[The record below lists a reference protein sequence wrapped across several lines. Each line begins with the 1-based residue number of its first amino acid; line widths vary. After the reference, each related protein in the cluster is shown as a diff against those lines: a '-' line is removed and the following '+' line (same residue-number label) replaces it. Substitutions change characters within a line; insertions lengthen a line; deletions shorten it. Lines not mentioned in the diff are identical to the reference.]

1 MQERRGPVNQNV
13 EPASPVSSTGCRAP
27 SGAAMGSKAREH
39 VSYPTHTLPL
49 TWGYL
54 KFRFTIG
61 EAGLHCFNEIP
72 KLTRNHTEKEN
83 DTILIHWL
91 VA

>member
-1 MQERRGPVNQNV
+1 M
-13 EPASPVSSTGCRAP
+13 VSEVATFEL
-27 SGAAMGSKAREH
+27 KLD
-39 VSYPTHTLPL
+39 THTLPL